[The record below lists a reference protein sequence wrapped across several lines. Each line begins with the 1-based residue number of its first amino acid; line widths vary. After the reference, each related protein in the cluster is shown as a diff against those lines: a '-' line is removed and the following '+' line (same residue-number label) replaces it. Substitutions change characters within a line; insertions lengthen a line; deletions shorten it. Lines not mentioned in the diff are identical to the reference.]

1 MKTIFDTIKRLAEYQ
16 NCSIS
21 EVCRRADLNKS
32 NIFHKVSRDSLYYT
46 DVEKMLNALGYK
58 IKICKKSINGVD

>member
-1 MKTIFDTIKRLAEYQ
+1 MKTIFDKIKHLAEYQ

-21 EVCRRADLNKS
+21 ELCRRAGLNKS
-32 NIFHKVSRDSLYYT
+32 NIFHKVSRGSLYFS
-46 DVEKMLNALGYK
+46 DVEKMLDALGYE

>member
-32 NIFHKVSRDSLYYT
+32 NIFHKVSRNSLYFS
-46 DVEKMLNALGYK
+46 DVKKMLNALGYE
-58 IKICKKSINGVD
+58 IKIVKSL

>member
-1 MKTIFDTIKRLAEYQ
+1 MKTIFDTIKRLTEYQ

-32 NIFHKVSRDSLYYT
+32 NIFHKVSRNSLYFS
-46 DVEKMLNALGYK
+46 DVKKMLNALGYE
-58 IKICKKSINGVD
+58 IKIVKSL